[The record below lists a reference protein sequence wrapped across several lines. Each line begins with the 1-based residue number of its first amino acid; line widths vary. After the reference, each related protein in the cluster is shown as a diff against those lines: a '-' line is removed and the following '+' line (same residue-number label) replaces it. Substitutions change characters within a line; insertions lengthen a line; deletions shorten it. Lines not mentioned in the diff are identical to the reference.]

1 MTGDVTIGLAFIAG
15 IISFISPCVLPLV
28 PAYVGYMGG
37 RVTQQ
42 VTQQNTEHQK
52 RTGRQR
58 FGTFIHGLFF
68 VLGFTLFFVIF
79 GLLTTAAVS
88 SLTAFGVTEGDIREA
103 IARVGGTAVILF
115 GLHIMGVLNRIL
127 TWLMQQ
133 ALKLDKNPYSNII
146 SLVIGVAL
154 IGAVYWLFV
163 ESWFVTLLMVLLFTQ
178 VFNNALKADT
188 PGDFWLRVL
197 TRLQTVLYVDTRRQG
212 QAQQKQQQ
220 YGYLGSLFM
229 GVVFSAGW
237 TPCIGPI
244 YGAVLTLASSG
255 GSISEAGSLL
265 TAYSLGL
272 GIPFLLTA
280 LALDQAQGLFRRLQ
294 KNMRTIEA
302 FSGVFLIL
310 IGVLVFSGQLERLA
324 QFGNEGELG
333 DISLNM
339 ENCTVAVVEGRVSL
353 GNVWDCVRD
362 GTKEDFYV
370 VYNKPRVQASAPVAT
385 DALESLGLDVPALD
399 SGDGI
404 DNAAASPGP
413 DSFAPALDVP
423 DLGGETASAA
433 SDGDTTTDAE
443 IQQVSVGLA
452 VGQRAPDFIA
462 TTLDGE
468 TVSLSDYRGRA
479 VLVNFWAT
487 WCGPCRDEMPDFQ
500 TIYDIYDPEEF
511 VVLAVNYAE
520 PRDKVAAFVEDLGIT
535 FPVVMDESA
544 QINEQVYGDAIIGY
558 PTSFLLDENGVI
570 VSYFPSIVSGE
581 ELIDSLDRVLG
592 S

>member
-1 MTGDVTIGLAFIAG
+1 MSADVTIGLAFIAG

-42 VTQQNTEHQK
+42 VTQQGTDAPR
-52 RTGRQR
+52 RTVRQR

-68 VLGFTLFFVIF
+68 VLGFTLFFVVF

-115 GLHIMGVLNRIL
+115 GLHIMGALNRVL
-127 TWLMQQ
+127 TWLMRQ
-133 ALKLDKNPYSNII
+133 ALKLDKTPYGNII
-146 SLVIGVAL
+146 SLIIGVAL

-163 ESWFVTLLMVLLFTQ
+163 ESWFMALLMVLLFTQ
-178 VFNNALKADT
+178 VFNNALKAST

-197 TRLQTVLYVDTRRQG
+197 TRLQTALYVDTRRQG

-220 YGYLGSLFM
+220 YGYFGSLFM

-244 YGAVLTLASSG
+244 YGAVLTLASTG
-255 GSISEAGSLL
+255 GSVSEAGSLL

-294 KNMRTIEA
+294 KNMRMIEA
-302 FSGVFLIL
+302 FSGAFLIL

-324 QFGNEGELG
+324 QLGNEGELG
-333 DISLNM
+333 DISLNL

-353 GNVWDCVRD
+353 GNTLDCVRD
-362 GTKEDFYV
+362 GVKDDFYITYAKPHPQVSDPDV
-370 VYNKPRVQASAPVAT
+370 VVSALVEADT
-385 DALESLGLDVPALD
+385 LDVPPL
-399 SGDGI
+399 GD
-404 DNAAASPGP
+404 NN
-413 DSFAPALDVP
+413 VP
-423 DLGGETASAA
+423 DAGAA
-433 SDGDTTTDAE
+433 LQNVRE
-443 IQQVSVGLA
+443 GLS
-452 VGQRAPDFIA
+452 VGQRAPDFTAA
-462 TTLDGE
+462 TLGGE

-500 TIYDIYDPEEF
+500 TIYDLYGAENF
-511 VVLAVNYAE
+511 VTLAVNYAE
-520 PRDKVAAFVEDLGIT
+520 PRDKVTAFVEDLGLT
-535 FPVVMDESA
+535 FPVVLDESGR
-544 QINEQVYGDAIIGY
+544 INEQVYGAAIIGY

-570 VSYFPSIVSGE
+570 VSYFPRIVSGE
-581 ELIDSLDRVLG
+581 ELIAALDQVLSG
-592 S
+592 DNRSEN